1 MQLEDFFE
9 KVNNRENLDRENVF
23 ESKERFFNY
32 LDDIFSSTF
41 KLLNMKAQNLR
52 KILKRAITIRKF

>member
-41 KLLNMKAQNLR
+41 KITKYESLQNLR
-52 KILKRAITIRKF
+52 KY